1 MAIMAGCA
9 TCVELRT
16 CIQLQGLAY
25 TVGLL
30 DEQLW
35 ISLRNGW
42 NDVRQCFREKS
53 LAPMA
58 VKKVPYVFFVYC
70 IYIIMCLIHVAAIY
84 EMSYIDN
91 AEILFDFGWN
101 I

>member
-9 TCVELRT
+9 TCVELRI

-53 LAPMA
+53 LAPIA
-58 VKKVPYVFFVYC
+58 VKKVPYVFFVYV

-101 I
+101 L